1 MSSSSIN
8 KKIRK
13 KKTKPCL
20 GPINGYK
27 DTWA

>member
-1 MSSSSIN
+1 MFSSSIN

-13 KKTKPCL
+13 KTKACL

>member
-13 KKTKPCL
+13 KNKACM